1 MSQLEAEITQNDYVC
16 SSYFQKNVKD
26 VSGKIEPASVSQ
38 ISTYISHKADLAIDG
53 KVETKSETRASWNAE
68 LWFKMQFD
76 SFLCF
81 SEVVIIQSHR
91 NHYAYRMEDA
101 KIFVVNTD
109 TGIVNLCG
117 VLKVGPVMTIE
128 GQTYHIPCRMK
139 CGNEVKVT
147 LQHDRVFYSGH
158 AIIHMSEI
166 SAFAKGIRIQGYTPI
181 NLN

>member
-1 MSQLEAEITQNDYVC
+1 M
-16 SSYFQKNVKD
+16 
-26 VSGKIEPASVSQ
+26 SQ
-38 ISTYISHKADLAIDG
+38 ISTYREFKAELAIDG
-53 KVETKSETRASWNAE
+53 NVETKSETTGYSWNAE

-76 SFLCF
+76 SFFCF
-81 SEVVIIQSHR
+81 SEVVIIQSHL
-91 NHYAYRMEDA
+91 NWNAARMEDA

-109 TGIVNLCG
+109 TGIVHLCG

-128 GQTYHIPCRMK
+128 GQTYHIPCRMR

-166 SAFAKGIRIQGYTPI
+166 SAFAKGIRDIRQKTLTICQTPHFKVTV
-181 NLN
+181 